1 MSRESRDTGLGVHAW
16 RGGLSICKLVAPTID
31 SNLPR
36 PLGCTCFLVAWMGWD
51 PSQVMVFC
59 SVAKSLEENIPAPLI
74 SIWLCEAGRLQ
85 SGQALAFL
93 SDLCPP
99 GPSSPGPHSR
109 ALRSVGGGVPEAARI

>member
-1 MSRESRDTGLGVHAW
+1 MFLGGLDGLG
-16 RGGLSICKLVAPTID
+16 
-31 SNLPR
+31 
-36 PLGCTCFLVAWMGWD
+36 
-51 PSQVMVFC
+51 SQPGHGFF
-59 SVAKSLEENIPAPLI
+59 SVAKSLEENTPAPLI